1 MEKEKC
7 MKPECSAAEMEIP
20 DPECPVTLWSDWS
33 PCSVTCGSGV
43 RIRTR
48 QLLIAG
54 GLVEMCTKRR
64 GLYEQQPCS
73 VRSDCLFD
81 AIAARGNKFAITK
94 YFDFIN
100 KKILLQKF
108 VHYHL
113 TLDHAVAL
121 TIDLRSIGQL
131 VNAENSCLVVVAA
144 IRIIF

>member
-1 MEKEKC
+1 MLVVRSVPTSPSVSHRRRTFLATQLISFNSNVVEKEKC

-54 GLVEMCTKRR
+54 DLVEMCTKRR

-81 AIAARGNKFAITK
+81 AIAARGNYNSRHFS
-94 YFDFIN
+94 IN
-100 KKILLQKF
+100 M
-108 VHYHL
+108 H
-113 TLDHAVAL
+113 
-121 TIDLRSIGQL
+121 
-131 VNAENSCLVVVAA
+131 
-144 IRIIF
+144 